1 MENINE
7 SPAVCKPKITAL
19 AQLVALYAECRG
31 VTSTAELVAATGYTE
46 RAIRK
51 AKAELGCRNQG
62 AAGTRVPE
70 PQCRPGTPAPLT
82 RNPGAVSEPRCR
94 NQGADSAS
102 RTHAHIELPSEV
114 VISKEVNK
122 EKGLSKDNPKK
133 PKREKPSFGRQQ
145 ALEAFE
151 AYNAVALRC
160 GIPQASRMT
169 PDRERKIIARLKD
182 HGVDGW
188 AQALAHI
195 EQSKFLTGGNDRGWR
210 ASLDFMLQASSF
222 AKCVDGGYGNGRH
235 VPNKSNIDLP
245 PVETDEQMK
254 ARFAK
259 MVSDAVAGCAT

>member
-70 PQCRPGTPAPLT
+70 PQCRHGTPVPLT

-102 RTHAHIELPSEV
+102 RTHAHIELPSGV
-114 VISKEVNK
+114 VITKKEVEESEVGK
-122 EKGLSKDNPKK
+122 TSKIANRQKSPRGARLQPDWSLPTEWFNWTRINLANSTPETIKLEADK
-133 PKREKPSFGRQQ
+133 FRDYWIAKSGQQ
-145 ALEAFE
+145 AAKLDWEATWRNWCRTAFAARPATIVNRPAFE
-151 AYNAVALRC
+151 RKPNPSEALRKLM
-160 GIPQASRMT
+160 A
-169 PDRERKIIARLKD
+169 DRIA
-182 HGVDGW
+182 
-188 AQALAHI
+188 AQ
-195 EQSKFLTGGNDRGWR
+195 E
-210 ASLDFMLQASSF
+210 
-222 AKCVDGGYGNGRH
+222 
-235 VPNKSNIDLP
+235 
-245 PVETDEQMK
+245 
-254 ARFAK
+254 
-259 MVSDAVAGCAT
+259 ATA